1 MVYDGVLWGQACTMS
16 SDLNRFTWYMLSDE
30 CGAQWKS
37 WKPQLSTTLPFFWYL
52 SRCSI
57 AADMWTSVNSVPADH
72 KLVNH
77 HPINVVI
84 ALV

>member
-37 WKPQLSTTLPFFWYL
+37 WKPQLSTTLPFF
-52 SRCSI
+52 
-57 AADMWTSVNSVPADH
+57 
-72 KLVNH
+72 
-77 HPINVVI
+77 
-84 ALV
+84 